1 MDQVNQA
8 SLSKE
13 SSRSILRSM
22 SRFLS
27 GTMLSRISGL
37 GRDIAMA
44 YAFGTEASAAAFLVS
59 FRLAHLLRRIL
70 GEGCLQTAFIP
81 LFEELRRESV
91 QKAHAFY
98 IHLQSTLFWIL
109 LLVSTAAMGA
119 LGLPLSSL
127 DLSPGNRE
135 ILSYTLFMMPS
146 LVFICLYGLSASL
159 LQCEGS
165 YFLAG
170 ASPVAFNLAW
180 IAGAILLRGFD
191 VEQAMPYL
199 CLFIILGCFLQWA
212 VCYPKTKKL
221 IPHSPLTLFSFR
233 GIQPDVMRIVKPMTL
248 GMIGIAATQINTA
261 LDAVFARFASLE
273 GPAYLWYAI
282 RIEQLPLA
290 LFGIALSGAL
300 LPPLS
305 RAMKNGD
312 LKKAAALYSSSIGT
326 CIAVI
331 VPMTFA
337 LVFSGRATV
346 SLLYE
351 RGDFS
356 AVSAGETALCLYGY
370 ALGLLPSVTVLL
382 TAPVYYALSD
392 YKTPALASGYSVVI
406 NSILSAAGVLAFGF
420 GAFWIAVATSL
431 SAIANALILSCSLP
445 KEISFPWHAYSAKF
459 FRALAHSLLY
469 AVGVYFLLPDPTG
482 SLTAGTAPSFTG
494 SLYLFS
500 LHLTIF
506 ALCIAPLWYRE
517 LKDLKR

>member
-8 SLSKE
+8 ALSKE

-44 YAFGTEASAAAFLVS
+44 YAFGTEASVAAFLVS

-81 LFEELRRESV
+81 LFEELRRESTE
-91 QKAHAFY
+91 KAHAFY
-98 IHLQSTLFWIL
+98 IHLQNTLFWIL
-109 LLVSTAAMGA
+109 LLVSTAVMG
-119 LGLPLSSL
+119 LLSLSLTYL

-135 ILSYTLFMMPS
+135 ILYYTLFMMPS

-170 ASPVAFNLAW
+170 ASPAAFNLAW
-180 IAGAILLRGFD
+180 IAGAIFLSGLD
-191 VEQAMPYL
+191 AEQAMLYL
-199 CLFIILGCFLQWA
+199 CLFIIVGCFLQWA
-212 VCYPKTKKL
+212 VCYPKTRSL
-221 IPHSPLTLFSFR
+221 IPHSPWTLFSFK
-233 GIQPDVMRIVKPMTL
+233 GIQPDVLRIVKPMTL

-261 LDAVFARFASLE
+261 LDALFARFATPE

-290 LFGIALSGAL
+290 LFGVALSGAL

-312 LKKAAALYSSSIGT
+312 LKKAAELYSTSIGT

-337 LVFSGRATV
+337 LVFSGKATV

-370 ALGLLPSVTVLL
+370 ALGLLPSVTILI

-392 YKTPALASGYSVVI
+392 YKTPALASGYSVLI
-406 NSILSAAGVLAFGF
+406 NMVLNAVGIVAFSF

-431 SAIANALILSCSLP
+431 SAVANALFLSCNLP
-445 KEISFPWHAYSAKF
+445 KEVSLPWQSYTGKF
-459 FRALAHSLLY
+459 FKALAHSLLY
-469 AVGVYFLLPDPTG
+469 ALAVYFLVPELMNLSPKTD
-482 SLTAGTAPSFTG
+482 SPSFTD

-500 LHLTIF
+500 VHLAVF
-506 ALCIAPLWYRE
+506 ALCVAPLWYRE
-517 LKDLKR
+517 FKHLKR